1 MVIEVPPV
9 VGPEVGLMLAMVGAG
24 IILLKALTKL
34 AVPPEV
40 VTAMLLAPAVPA
52 GVTAVIDVDDTTTTL
67 VAATPPTVTLVAP
80 VKLVPVMVMA
90 VPPRVEPEVGLI
102 PEIVGGGVM
111 LVNAPGLL
119 AVPPGV
125 VTVMAC
131 APAVPAGVTAVTE
144 VVPTTFT
151 LVAATPP
158 TVTLVVPV
166 KLVPV
171 MVMVVPPRV
180 EPDVG
185 LTVLMVG
192 TAGAI

>member
-1 MVIEVPPV
+1 M
-9 VGPEVGLMLAMVGAG
+9 
-24 IILLKALTKL
+24 KA
-34 AVPPEV
+34 P
-40 VTAMLLAPAVPA
+40 
-52 GVTAVIDVDDTTTTL
+52 D
-67 VAATPPTVTLVAP
+67 
-80 VKLVPVMVMA
+80 
-90 VPPRVEPEVGLI
+90 
-102 PEIVGGGVM
+102 
-111 LVNAPGLL
+111 LL

-144 VVPTTFT
+144 DVPTTFT

-180 EPDVG
+180 VPDVG
-185 LTVLMVG
+185 ETLARVG
-192 TAGAI
+192 SGVM